1 MTFLWFLA
9 HSAAPRRQETLRH
22 RIASVRLGLIV
33 GVALALGVP
42 VFGVPGSHA
51 APVQVTFEVLDAPDV
66 GFNDP
71 VLGPQ
76 RLQAFAF
83 AAARWGS
90 FFVSA
95 FPGETVPVGIRF
107 GPLADFVAFSNTFHF
122 DTGDVSLPG
131 ALAEHLVGGDVL
143 PGLDG
148 VITFSAQE
156 PFYLGTTGQPAST
169 QFDFVTFA
177 MHELGHIFGF
187 TSFLQA
193 DGTYQGSPTVYDLF
207 VGDVAGNQLVA
218 LPPAARLAA
227 ATSGDG
233 LLWLGPQGI
242 AGNNGVPPQLSAGT
256 PFVLATNVN
265 HLSETFGPDVLMDP
279 DKAFGEVIHDLSPL
293 ERGMYEDLFWSLTPV
308 QAVPEP
314 ASLWLVV
321 VGLVGLLWYGCRR
334 RRCAP

>member
-1 MTFLWFLA
+1 MTV
-9 HSAAPRRQETLRH
+9 RH
-22 RIASVRLGLIV
+22 RYATWSKFVVSSV
-33 GVALALGVP
+33 VALAVVVGLGL
-42 VFGVPGSHA
+42 PGTHA
-51 APVQVTFEVLDAPDV
+51 DPVQIAFQVLDGPGV

-71 VLGPQ
+71 LLGPQ
-76 RLQAFAF
+76 RLEAFAF
-83 AAARWGS
+83 AAERWGS

-107 GPLADFVAFSNTFHF
+107 GPLTDFLAFSNTFHL
-122 DTGDVSLPG
+122 DTGSVSLPG
-131 ALAEHLVGGDVL
+131 ALAEHIFGGDVL

-148 VITFSAQE
+148 EIIFSEQAS
-156 PFYLGTTGQPAST
+156 FFLGTRGQPAST
-169 QFDFVTFA
+169 QHDFVTFA
-177 MHELGHIFGF
+177 MHELGHLFGF

-193 DGTYQGSPTVYDLF
+193 DGTYQGSPTLYDLF
-207 VGDVAGNQLVA
+207 VGDAAGTQLVT

-233 LLWLGPQGI
+233 LLWFGPQGL
-242 AGNNGVPPQLSAGT
+242 AGNQGVPPQLSAGT

-293 ERGMYEDLFWSLTPV
+293 ERGIYEDLLWSLTPV

-314 ASLWLVV
+314 ASLWLVGA
-321 VGLVGLLWYGCRR
+321 GLVGLLGYGWRQR
-334 RRCAP
+334 LWQGLLGRPASASGR